1 MLPESVLWAIF
12 LLPIFSLI
20 FISLILRPFFNKYPK
35 LSGYTIIACLAA
47 ALGLSIWVFNSHDQ
61 FPITSTVEWAVI
73 GNFEISLGLVADN
86 LTAIML
92 IVVTGVSLLV
102 QIYSQGYMKGDPGYH
117 RYFAWMSLFTASMLG
132 LVLAS
137 NLLLVYVFWEGVGLG
152 SYLLIGFWFHRPSAA
167 AAAKKAFV
175 VTRFGDFGFLIGILI
190 LYFTYGTFNI
200 AELNE
205 MAIAGVL
212 GGTTLTLA
220 MLGIFSGAV
229 GKSAQFPL
237 HVWLPDAMEGPT
249 PVSSL
254 IHAATM
260 VAAGVY
266 LVARTLPMFASS
278 ETAVTM
284 VAVIGGF
291 TAIFAASM
299 GLVMNDIKRVL
310 AYSTI
315 SQLGY
320 MMLGLGTVGV
330 AVSQGLLTHEEG
342 IALGITVGI
351 FHLFTHAFFKCLL
364 FLGAGS
370 VNHASGTFDMR
381 LMGGL
386 RKYMPWTFGVF
397 LIGSLSLAGIWPL
410 AGFWSKDL
418 IVLNAWEHTPILF
431 WLAMITVFMTAF
443 YMFRAVFM
451 TFGGEYRGGEAG
463 HGAHGG
469 QSATSA
475 PGTHSVHGSHSGH
488 GNNQPHESPLVMV
501 FPMVILAIMAIGCG
515 WTFWAGGAA
524 KFLGEGEYY
533 HLHPEHWHPHGFFDL
548 FTKAGEEPMPLIA
561 LVVALAGISFAYVI
575 YSKKWISADKIGQA
589 FAPIYTL
596 LSRKYYFDELY
607 ERVIVVR
614 ILLNGLFYLV
624 QLFDT
629 YIVDGIVNGVGKLTV
644 ASGSILRRLQTGQLQ
659 GYGLA
664 IAIGILIIVVVFF
677 AYK

>member
-12 LLPIFSLI
+12 LLPLFSLI
-20 FISLILRPFFNKYPK
+20 FISLILRPFFNNYPK

-47 ALGLSIWVFNSHDQ
+47 ALGLSIWVLTSSDQ
-61 FPITSTVEWAVI
+61 FPIESTVEWAVV
-73 GNFEISLGLVADN
+73 GNFNIILGFAADN

-92 IVVTGVSLLV
+92 IVVTGVSLMV

-167 AAAKKAFV
+167 AAAKKAFI

-200 AELNE
+200 AELNQ

-220 MLGIFSGAV
+220 MLGVFSGAV

-284 VAVIGGF
+284 VAAIGGF

-330 AVSQGLLTHEEG
+330 AVSKGYLTYEEG
-342 IALGITVGI
+342 MGLGIAVGI

-370 VNHASGTFDMR
+370 VNHATGTFDMR

-386 RKYMPWTFGVF
+386 RKYMPWTFATF
-397 LIGSLSLAGIWPL
+397 LVGSLALAGIWPL

-418 IVLNAWEHTPILF
+418 ILLNAWEHTPVLF

-443 YMFRAVFM
+443 YMFRVIFL
-451 TFGGEYRGGEAG
+451 TFGGEYRGGETG
-463 HGAHGG
+463 RHGVA
-469 QSATSA
+469 
-475 PGTHSVHGSHSGH
+475 SGH
-488 GNNQPHESPLVMV
+488 EKHNAHREPHESPVVML
-501 FPMVILAIMAIGCG
+501 FPMVVLALFAIGAG
-515 WTFWAGGAA
+515 WSFWAGGAA
-524 KFLGEGEYY
+524 KFLGQGSYAG
-533 HLHPEHWHPHGFFDL
+533 LAGAHWEQHGFFAL
-548 FTKAGEEPMPLIA
+548 FSRVVEEPLPLIA
-561 LVVALAGISFAYVI
+561 VAVALGGILLAYAI
-575 YSKKWISADKIGQA
+575 YSKKWISAEKIGQV

-607 ERVIVVR
+607 EQVLVVR
-614 ILLNGLFYLV
+614 VLVNGIFY
-624 QLFDT
+624 QIQQFDT
-629 YIVDGIVNGVGKLTV
+629 YVVDGIVNGLGKITV
-644 ASGSILRRLQTGQLQ
+644 TASGTLRKLQTGQLQ
-659 GYGLA
+659 SYGLA
-664 IAIGILIIVVVFF
+664 IVLGVLIIMAVFF
-677 AYK
+677 AYR